1 MKIEPNNSEYWLNHI
16 KSVIIKDMK
25 ISIDALGH
33 ENLEEHVF
41 TFMIRHL
48 ENGIEFLRK
57 ERMDK
62 KS

>member
-1 MKIEPNNSEYWLNHI
+1 MVCMIDEKNWLNHI

-25 ISIDALGH
+25 ISIEVLGH

-41 TFMIRHL
+41 RFTIRHL
-48 ENGIEFLRK
+48 ENGIEFLKK